1 MIARILKIE
10 LFGLFLLTTLAFFA
24 FYFRDSLPDN
34 ALSISSH
41 TEGASVIS
49 YFVFSSISLIG
60 YYSGP
65 WTLAAFFIFSVFYA
79 FKFSRRDSVLDLFN
93 VIPLL
98 AAVLICSYF
107 LAPEFVGRGMVT
119 LMNESLTP
127 LMWGICAI
135 IALGAFFA
143 GSFRSSFKDSVLT
156 ASDTMVKLPGAMLVT
171 GKKIWNSPVWKRFKK
186 SPDLAV
192 KKSKLAIPQFLKGD
206 KAPKEVKAV
215 GDAAPKVI
223 EDQSPKKTK
232 RRFSFSI
239 EDRAESDEDQENIAS
254 KVAPEEDN
262 SHLVFGSSVD
272 DAVIEDQFEEMFPK
286 TTSSNFESDDEESAV
301 TADGPVSKP
310 ALPRSEPVNIHR
322 KDPKELERMDNAYYG
337 MASLGVKEHE
347 KKNINPDD
355 SYFEMIA
362 AALEEKL
369 AEFGIEGNIVNVL
382 KGPVVDTFELQ
393 LGPGV
398 KITKVTGVEDDL
410 SMALKGAPIRIVT
423 RMVGRSTIGIEVPR
437 SPRDIIY
444 LDELLNSKEF
454 SATKAKLPIAL
465 GRNAFG
471 EPLVVDLASMPH
483 LLVAGATGAGK
494 SVFVNTLLVSLLVK
508 CSPRQMKLILIDPKQ
523 LELAVYKNLP
533 HLIMPVIT
541 DPKVTSV
548 SLLWAVEEMENRYTI
563 LNKFGVRN
571 LEEFNRKVAHADPV
585 KLADIHQYYKDDAE
599 NGYELPYIV
608 VIIDEFADLIQ
619 SRAGKEIEMNIAR
632 LAAKARAAGIHLVL
646 ATQRPS
652 VDVITGTIKNNFPKR
667 ISFKVTSVNDSKTI
681 LQKSG
686 AEKLLGAG
694 DMLYFTGTDNV
705 RAHSAYVAIEEID
718 AFMDNLERM
727 PQNFS
732 ESAMEFIENGGE
744 VEVDPYA
751 FGSHLVSDSTMG
763 GGGAEN
769 DLLRQAVEIVC
780 MQRAASASMLQRK
793 LGIGYNRAATLIE
806 ELEEKG
812 VVGPSSGNSKPRKV
826 LISNPTEFLGG

>member
-1 MIARILKIE
+1 MIAKILKIE
-10 LFGLFLLTTLAFFA
+10 LFGLFLFTTLAFFA

-34 ALSISSH
+34 ALTISSH
-41 TEGASVIS
+41 TEGLSVVS
-49 YFVFSSISLIG
+49 YFTFSSISLIG

-65 WTLAAFFIFSVFYA
+65 WMLAAFFIFSLFYA
-79 FKFSRRDSVLDLFN
+79 FKFSRRDSVIDLFN
-93 VIPLL
+93 VVPLL
-98 AAVLICSYF
+98 AAILICCYF

-119 LMNESLTP
+119 LMNETLTP

-135 IALGAFFA
+135 ISFGAFFA
-143 GSFRSSFKDSVLT
+143 GSFRSSFKDSVLK
-156 ASDTMVKLPGAMLVT
+156 ASDTMVKLPGAVVVT
-171 GKKIWNSPVWKRFKK
+171 AKRVWGSPIWKRFKK
-186 SPDLAV
+186 GPDLAV
-192 KKSKLAIPQFLKGD
+192 KKSKIAIPQFLKGE
-206 KAPKEVKAV
+206 KKPKEET
-215 GDAAPKVI
+215 PRI
-223 EDQSPKKTK
+223 LEDQSTPKKPK
-232 RRFSFSI
+232 RKFSFSI
-239 EDRAESDEDQENIAS
+239 EDRAETDNESVTPVNS
-254 KVAPEEDN
+254 KVEEEDT
-262 SHLVFGSSVD
+262 SHLVFGS
-272 DAVIEDQFEEMFPK
+272 AVSETVEEDDQFEQMFPK
-286 TTSSNFESDDEESAV
+286 SSVDSSGIDSVDQEAVGEAKSAL
-301 TADGPVSKP
+301 SK
-310 ALPRSEPVNIHR
+310 ATPVNIHQ
-322 KDPKELERMDNAYYG
+322 KDPKELERIDNAYFG
-337 MASLGVKEHE
+337 MAFLSVKEHE

-355 SYFEMIA
+355 SYFELIA

-444 LDELLNSKEF
+444 LDELLGSKEF

-523 LELAVYKNLP
+523 LELAVYQNLP

-571 LEEFNRKVAHADPV
+571 LEEFNRKVVHADPV
-585 KLADIHQYYKDDAE
+585 KLANIHQYYKDDAE

-608 VIIDEFADLIQ
+608 IIIDEFADLIQ

-718 AFMDNLERM
+718 AFMENLERI
-727 PQNFS
+727 PQSFS

-751 FGSHLVSDSTMG
+751 FGSHLVSDSTIG
-763 GGGAEN
+763 GSGAEN

-826 LISNPTEFLGG
+826 LISNPSEFLGA

>member
-1 MIARILKIE
+1 MLGYTKYMIARILKIE

-41 TEGASVIS
+41 TEGLSVIS
-49 YFVFSSISLIG
+49 YFTFSSISLIG

-65 WTLAAFFIFSVFYA
+65 WTLAAFFIFSLFYA
-79 FKFSRRDSVLDLFN
+79 FKFSRRDSVIDLFN
-93 VIPLL
+93 VIPLVL
-98 AAVLICSYF
+98 TVLICCYF

-119 LMNESLTP
+119 LMNETLTP
-127 LMWGICAI
+127 LMWGVCALI
-135 IALGAFFA
+135 SLGAFFA
-143 GSFRSSFKDSVLT
+143 GSFRSSFKDSVLK
-156 ASDTMVKLPGAMLVT
+156 ASDTMVKLPGALVVT
-171 GKKIWNSPVWKRFKK
+171 SKKVWNSPVWKKFKK

-192 KKSKLAIPQFLKGD
+192 KKSKIAIPQFLKGEKPTKED
-206 KAPKEVKAV
+206 APVA
-215 GDAAPKVI
+215 I
-223 EDQSPKKTK
+223 EDQTTAK
-232 RRFSFSI
+232 RAKRKFSFSI
-239 EDRAESDEDQENIAS
+239 EDRAENDEGADVQATAEA
-254 KVAPEEDN
+254 EEDT
-262 SHLVFGSSVD
+262 SHLVFGSSLGTASHEND
-272 DAVIEDQFEEMFPK
+272 DDTEFEQMFPK
-286 TTSSNFESDDEESAV
+286 SSEREV
-301 TADGPVSKP
+301 P
-310 ALPRSEPVNIHR
+310 AGASRSSEAKEPPSRTEPINIHR
-322 KDPKELERMDNAYYG
+322 KDPKELERIDNAYFG
-337 MASLGVKEHE
+337 IASLGVKEHE

-444 LDELLNSKEF
+444 LDELLGSKEF

-541 DPKVTSV
+541 DPKITSV

-571 LEEFNRKVAHADPV
+571 LEEFNRKVVHADPV
-585 KLADIHQYYKDDAE
+585 KLANIHQHYKDDAE

-608 VIIDEFADLIQ
+608 IIIDEFADLIQ

-718 AFMDNLERM
+718 AFMENLERM

-751 FGSHLVSDSTMG
+751 FGSHLVSESS
-763 GGGAEN
+763 GGGADG
-769 DLLRQAVEIVC
+769 DLVRQAVEIVC

-826 LISNPTEFLGG
+826 LISNPSEFLGG

>member
-1 MIARILKIE
+1 MIAKILKIE
-10 LFGLFLLTTLAFFA
+10 LFGLFLFTALAFFA

-41 TEGASVIS
+41 TEGLSVVS
-49 YFVFSSISLIG
+49 YSIFSSVSLIG

-65 WTLAAFFIFSVFYA
+65 WTLAAFFIFALFYT
-79 FKFSRRDSVLDLFN
+79 FQFSKRDSVLDLVN
-93 VIPLL
+93 IIPLML
-98 AAVLICSYF
+98 GVLILFYF
-107 LAPEFVGRGMVT
+107 LAPEFVGKGMIA
-119 LMNESLTP
+119 LMNDTLTP
-127 LMWGICAI
+127 VMWSLCAVL
-135 IALGAFFA
+135 ALGAFFA
-143 GSFRSSFKDSVLT
+143 GSFRASFKESVLN
-156 ASDTMVKLPGAMLVT
+156 AADTMIKMPTALAVMT
-171 GKKIWNSPVWKRFKK
+171 KKTWNLPVWKRFKQHQG
-186 SPDLAV
+186 DAL
-192 KKSKLAIPQFLKGD
+192 KKGKLAIPQFLKGEKTAVEPKQVQAPEE
-206 KAPKEVKAV
+206 KA
-215 GDAAPKVI
+215 
-223 EDQSPKKTK
+223 SKKGQRK
-232 RRFSFSI
+232 FSFSI
-239 EDRAESDEDQENIAS
+239 EDRAEDEAEAS
-254 KVAPEEDN
+254 A
-262 SHLVFGSSVD
+262 SSLVFGSPAADQNSVESFG
-272 DAVIEDQFEEMFPK
+272 AQEDLQ
-286 TTSSNFESDDEESAV
+286 SEES
-301 TADGPVSKP
+301 TTKP
-310 ALPRSEPVNIHR
+310 LGKPPMMMSLLKEEGVKRSRDEIINIHR
-322 KDPKELERMDNAYYG
+322 KDPKELEQFDRTYYG
-337 MASLGVKEHE
+337 LAALEVKEHE

-355 SYFEMIA
+355 SYFEVIA

-369 AEFGIEGNIVNVL
+369 AEFGIEGNIINVL

-398 KITKVTGVEDDL
+398 KITKVTSIEDDL
-410 SMALKGAPIRIVT
+410 SMALKGAPLRIVT

-444 LDELLNSKEF
+444 LDELLNSKDF
-454 SATKAKLPIAL
+454 NNTKAKLPIAV

-471 EPLVVDLASMPH
+471 EPLVVDLAAMPH

-523 LELAVYKNLP
+523 LELAVYQNLP
-533 HLIMPVIT
+533 HLLMPVIT
-541 DPKVTSV
+541 DPKITSV
-548 SLLWAVEEMENRYTI
+548 SLLWAVEEMERRYTI

-571 LEEFNRKVAHADPV
+571 LEEFNNKVPHADPA

-608 VIIDEFADLIQ
+608 IIIDEFADLIQ

-694 DMLYFTGTDNV
+694 DMLYFTGTDNI
-705 RAHSAYVAIEEID
+705 RAHSAYVSIEEID
-718 AFMDNLERM
+718 VFMENLERM
-727 PQNFS
+727 PQQFS

-751 FGSHLVSDSTMG
+751 FGSHLVSDSTIG
-763 GGGAEN
+763 GGGADG

-826 LISNPTEFLGG
+826 LISNPGDFLGG

>member
-1 MIARILKIE
+1 MVAKILKIE
-10 LFGLFLLTTLAFFA
+10 LFGLFLFTALAFFA

-41 TEGASVIS
+41 TESLSVVS
-49 YFVFSSISLIG
+49 YFIFSLVSLIG
-60 YYSGP
+60 YYTGP
-65 WTLAAFFIFSVFYA
+65 WTLAAFFVFSLFYA
-79 FKFSRRDSVLDLFN
+79 FKFSKRDSVLDLVN
-93 VIPLL
+93 IVPLL
-98 AAVLICSYF
+98 LGTLILFYF
-107 LAPEFVGRGMVT
+107 MAPEFVGRGMLA
-119 LMNESLTP
+119 LMNETLTP
-127 LMWGICAI
+127 VMWSICAVL
-135 IALGAFFA
+135 ACGAFLA
-143 GSFRSSFKDSVLT
+143 GSFRSSFKESVLN
-156 ASDTMVKLPGAMLVT
+156 AADTMIRMPTAFKVMGQKA
-171 GKKIWNSPVWKRFKK
+171 WNSPVWKRFK
-186 SPDLAV
+186 DRREGAL
-192 KKSKLAIPQFLKGD
+192 KKGKLAIPQFLKGE
-206 KAPKEVKAV
+206 ASER
-215 GDAAPKVI
+215 KVEAI
-223 EDQSPKKTK
+223 EDKKSK
-232 RRFSFSI
+232 KERKFSFSI
-239 EDRAESDEDQENIAS
+239 EDRAE
-254 KVAPEEDN
+254 EEGPTN
-262 SHLVFGSSVD
+262 SSLVFGSAPVD
-272 DAVIEDQFEEMFPK
+272 EVESETFDESLDAEESFEKAFPK
-286 TTSSNFESDDEESAV
+286 EAREPKVTSFLKEEGKAR
-301 TADGPVSKP
+301 TPG
-310 ALPRSEPVNIHR
+310 EIVNIHR
-322 KDPKELERMDNAYYG
+322 KDPKELEQFDRTYYG
-337 MASLGVKEHE
+337 LAALEVKEHE

-355 SYFEMIA
+355 NYFELIA

-398 KITKVTGVEDDL
+398 KINKITSIEDDL

-444 LDELLNSKEF
+444 LDELLNSKDF
-454 SATKAKLPIAL
+454 SSTKARLPIAV

-523 LELAVYKNLP
+523 LELAVYQNLP
-533 HLIMPVIT
+533 HLLMPVIT
-541 DPKVTSV
+541 DPKITSV
-548 SLLWAVEEMENRYTI
+548 SLLWAVEEMERRYTI

-571 LEEFNRKVAHADPV
+571 LEEFNNKVPHANPE
-585 KLADIHQYYKDDAE
+585 KLSEIHQYYKDDAE

-608 VIIDEFADLIQ
+608 IIIDEFADLIQ

-632 LAAKARAAGIHLVL
+632 LAAKARAAGLHLVL

-694 DMLYFTGTDNV
+694 DMLYFTGTDNI
-705 RAHSAYVAIEEID
+705 RAHSAYVSIEEID
-718 AFMDNLERM
+718 AFMENLERM
-727 PQNFS
+727 PQQFS

-763 GGGAEN
+763 GSGADG
-769 DLLRQAVEIVC
+769 DLLKQAVEIVC

-793 LGIGYNRAATLIE
+793 LSIGYNRAATLIE

-826 LISNPTEFLGG
+826 LISNPGDFLGG